1 MQNKIKRIGIFI
13 ESLSEMGGAE
23 RAALLIAKYLN
34 DSGFDLNIIVIDD
47 GNSFYEAPKGCKI
60 IGLNLNK
67 KSNNYFEGLINNIK
81 RISIIKSSISDLKLE
96 SLISFTTKPNVL
108 AIISCI
114 GTPTKCIIN
123 QQSPSLIS
131 MKYLT
136 QSKVRTLIWVLLSK
150 IFYRYA
156 DNLVCVSKYIS
167 DSINW
172 VNDNDKKIIYNPLP
186 NTSFESGLEPEIKL
200 PKGYKYIVG
209 MGRIIKQKGFDLL
222 INSFSLIEKN
232 NPELRLVIIGDGSQL
247 NNLKDYSHSLGLA
260 DKIIFHSSIT
270 NPFSVLIQCHIFV
283 LPSRWEAFGNV
294 IIEAMSL
301 GLPTVCFDIHGGP
314 QEIIQNRVN
323 GILIEYCNIEEM
335 ANTLNDLI
343 INKKLYKDISS
354 KSLLVKDQFSVDKI
368 GVKWEKLLKSN

>member
-1 MQNKIKRIGIFI
+1 MQNKIKKIGIFI

-34 DSGFDLNIIVIDD
+34 DNGFDLNIIVIDD

-60 IGLNLNK
+60 IGLNINK
-67 KSNNYFEGLINNIK
+67 KSNNYFAGLVNNVE
-81 RISIIKSSISDLKLE
+81 RISVIKSSISNLRLQT
-96 SLISFTTKPNVL
+96 LISFTTKPNVL

-131 MKYLT
+131 LKYLT
-136 QSKVRTLIWVLLSK
+136 QSKFRTLIWVSLSK

-156 DNLVCVSKYIS
+156 DNLVSVSKFIN

-172 VNDNDKKIIYNPLP
+172 VNDSDKRIIYNPLS
-186 NTSFESGLEPEIKL
+186 NTSFESELEPEIKL

-222 INSFSLIEKN
+222 IKSFSLIEKN
-232 NPELRLVIIGDGSQL
+232 NPDLRLVIIGDGSQL
-247 NNLKDYSHSLGLA
+247 NNLKDYSYSVGIS
-260 DKIIFHSSIT
+260 DKIIFHGNMT
-270 NPFSVLIQCHIFV
+270 NPFPVLKQCQIFV
-283 LPSRWEAFGNV
+283 LSSRWEAFGNV

-301 GLPTVCFDIHGGP
+301 GLPVICFDIPGGP
-314 QEIIQNRVN
+314 REIINHKVN
-323 GILIEYCNIEEM
+323 G
-335 ANTLNDLI
+335 
-343 INKKLYKDISS
+343 
-354 KSLLVKDQFSVDKI
+354 LLVKSGNIEALAKGIDKLICDEILRKSIELESLKVAETYSLARI
-368 GVKWEKLLKSN
+368 GKKWHELLSEA